1 MSNMFDICK
10 VYFTFVKTNFT
21 IMKSRFLFPHYFRW
35 IGYCCFIAVILFVIF
50 LHILHP
56 EVFMHGLHHNSIVG
70 LKAVHDTA
78 ALLLLAGLIF
88 IAFSK
93 EKIEDEHISLI
104 RLESLQWAVYLNY
117 FMLAISVILT
127 NTMELM
133 HIIQTA
139 VWAPLIFFIIRFRW
153 KIWQLNRSFKEE
165 SN

>member
-1 MSNMFDICK
+1 
-10 VYFTFVKTNFT
+10 
-21 IMKSRFLFPHYFRW
+21 MKSRFLFPHYFRR
-35 IGYCCFIAVILFVIF
+35 IGYCCFIAAILFVIF
-50 LHILHP
+50 FHILHP
-56 EVFMHGLHHNSIVG
+56 DGFMHGLHHNPVSG
-70 LKAVHDTA
+70 LKTLHDIV
-78 ALLLLAGLIF
+78 ALLTLAGLIF

-117 FMLAISVILT
+117 FMLALSVILT
-127 NTMELM
+127 NNIMQLM
-133 HIIQTA
+133 HIIQTG